1 MYERFAKLMNEK
13 NMTHYRVWRETGV
26 SQSSLNDWK
35 NGRGVPGARNLARL
49 ADYFGVSVDYL
60 IGKNDEKKLLVN
72 NDEELTEYLEI
83 LKNREE
89 CRMLFSVA
97 KGATKED
104 VERAVKII
112 EALRKG

>member
-1 MYERFAKLMNEK
+1 MFYDIFMALCEERGIAASRALMDIE
-13 NMTHYRVWRETGV
+13 MGRSAITVWRKGGEPSNST
-26 SQSSLNDWK
+26 K
-35 NGRGVPGARNLARL
+35 RKI
-49 ADYFGVSVDYL
+49 ADYFGTTVGEMMS
-60 IGKNDEKKLLVN
+60 KETKKPLVN
-72 NDEELTEYLEI
+72 EDEELTEYLEM
-83 LKNREE
+83 LKTREE